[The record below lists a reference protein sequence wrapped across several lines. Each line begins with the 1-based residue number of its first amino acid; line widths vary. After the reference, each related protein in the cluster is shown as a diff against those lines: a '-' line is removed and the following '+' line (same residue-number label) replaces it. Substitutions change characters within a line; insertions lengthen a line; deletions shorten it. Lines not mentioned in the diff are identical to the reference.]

1 MNGERGH
8 WVWVVVA
15 AVLALGLIISAQV
28 FGSRLVEM
36 KTANNVIT
44 VTGSAK
50 QQIKSDQAVWTGSF
64 AAQAAELSQAYDQLA
79 NSQKLVREYLINQ
92 GFGEKDII
100 FSSIHTETRNIML
113 PSGQYTNEI
122 ESYRLYQHVEIR
134 SQDVDKITVLSRE
147 ATELINQ
154 GVEFQSYPPQ
164 YFYTK
169 IADLKIEMLA
179 LATKDARTRA
189 EQIAENTNSK
199 VGALR
204 TAKMGVFQI
213 TPLYS
218 NEISDY
224 GINDT
229 SSLVKEITAVM
240 NCEFEI
246 R

>member
-240 NCEFEI
+240 NCEFDI

>member
-15 AVLALGLIISAQV
+15 AVLALGLIISAHV

-240 NCEFEI
+240 NCEFDI

>member
-8 WVWVVVA
+8 WVWVAVA
-15 AVLALGLIISAQV
+15 AVLALGLIISAQI
-28 FGSRLVEM
+28 FGSSLVEM

-64 AAQAAELSQAYDQLA
+64 AAQAPELSQAYDQLA

-92 GFGEKDII
+92 GFAEQDII
-100 FSSIHTETRNIML
+100 FSSINTETRNVML
-113 PSGQYTNEI
+113 PSGQYTNQI
-122 ESYRLYQHVEIR
+122 ESYRLYQQVEIR

-147 ATELINQ
+147 ATELINY

-204 TAKMGVFQI
+204 SAKMGVFQI

-229 SSLVKEITAVM
+229 FSLDKEITAVM

>member
-92 GFGEKDII
+92 GFGEKDIS
-100 FSSIHTETRNIML
+100 F
-113 PSGQYTNEI
+113 P
-122 ESYRLYQHVEIR
+122 
-134 SQDVDKITVLSRE
+134 LSTLKP
-147 ATELINQ
+147 ATLCCPA
-154 GVEFQSYPPQ
+154 GSTP
-164 YFYTK
+164 TK
-169 IADLKIEMLA
+169 
-179 LATKDARTRA
+179 
-189 EQIAENTNSK
+189 SK
-199 VGALR
+199 V
-204 TAKMGVFQI
+204 TD
-213 TPLYS
+213 S
-218 NEISDY
+218 
-224 GINDT
+224 T
-229 SSLVKEITAVM
+229 SM
-240 NCEFEI
+240 
-246 R
+246 

>member
-189 EQIAENTNSK
+189 EQK
-199 VGALR
+199 KKCR
-204 TAKMGVFQI
+204 
-213 TPLYS
+213 
-218 NEISDY
+218 
-224 GINDT
+224 
-229 SSLVKEITAVM
+229 
-240 NCEFEI
+240 
-246 R
+246 

>member
-50 QQIKSDQAVWTGSF
+50 QQSKSDQAVWTGSF

>member
-169 IADLKIEMLA
+169 MADLKIEMLA

-240 NCEFEI
+240 NCEVDI